1 MITRQAHEEQLRAT
15 AFETERERGLQAVY
29 AHFRNF
35 KPCEANQKMVYEIC
49 DQWAGEPIAPNVTV
63 LELALQ
69 ANPELVDS
77 FAIEHINE
85 QRKDLVQQILALL
98 RSTNEGRDG
107 LYSTADLRSEK
118 IRMASWSREK
128 LQARVSEIQSKQAQ
142 AKLSVPQL
150 HQIVREATKDTRR
163 YSGYPNLPDFLVPPG
178 QVQAV
183 RCDSTY
189 LLNLARTDFWEYK
202 RLCNRFSSQ
211 QITDRQKGI
220 R

>member
-1 MITRQAHEEQLRAT
+1 
-15 AFETERERGLQAVY
+15 
-29 AHFRNF
+29 
-35 KPCEANQKMVYEIC
+35 MVYEIC